1 MKKLLALSAASLI
14 MLSTHAVAQDGM
26 PSVEQIFGFLDADQD
41 GFIQKSEA
49 QGPMVEFFDMIDAD
63 KDGKISPAELTTAME
78 QRAKMEADKKAAETA
93 PAAAKQ

>member
-1 MKKLLALSAASLI
+1 MKKLLALSAASL
-14 MLSTHAVAQDGM
+14 MLLSTNAVAQDGM

-63 KDGKISPAELTTAME
+63 KDGKVSPAEMTTAME
-78 QRAKMEADKKAAETA
+78 QRAKMEAEKKAAEAA
-93 PAAAKQ
+93 PAAAK